1 LWELRLVVEVV
12 VLILIL
18 YLMCLI
24 LYLIWLVILKEVQT
38 PPLRPR
44 RQELQVVGMEHQVVG
59 HLVATVLTVSPMVDL
74 VVKMN
79 LLLRLW

>member
-1 LWELRLVVEVV
+1 
-12 VLILIL
+12 
-18 YLMCLI
+18 
-24 LYLIWLVILKEVQT
+24 
-38 PPLRPR
+38 
-44 RQELQVVGMEHQVVG
+44 MEHQVVG